1 MDEDINSNG
10 WGIKKITDVDNA
22 EDFVNI
28 FQTFYQITGH
38 LPLSNGLLVIPDGN
52 SLPGENRVNMKSL
65 YNMFRDTNSHGLVS
79 LPFLGILQYYLEKND
94 LSLIKKALTELYS
107 NLSYIT
113 ISGARDFHFTALS
126 DLIAKSFFLLKAATR
141 SNIQDMDKSDIQNSY
156 NINKER
162 LFVSKKEDPLD
173 VVTDILDEPVEH
185 KKLMHPYVPPQVQTA
200 DVIETETRQV
210 DNEFAKLKAYCDQI
224 NDAVTEQKNQNK
236 ITDLADDIIDESNPF
251 QNIDNE
257 DIWIEDDIFDNN
269 DNQNIVDAS
278 KDILKGIKE
287 SDPYLDFNRPTSSII
302 DDLFESSDN
311 ENIEVNKPLDNDK
324 VEVTAED
331 LDDWDQFD

>member
-10 WGIKKITDVDNA
+10 WGIKNTTDVDNA

-28 FQTFYQITGH
+28 FQTFYQITGR
-38 LPLSNGLLVIPDGN
+38 LPLSTGLLVIPDGD
-52 SLPGENRVNMKSL
+52 SPPGEVRVNMKSL

-113 ISGARDFHFTALS
+113 ISGARDFDFTALS

-141 SNIQDMDKSDIQNSY
+141 SDMQDMDKSDIQNSY
-156 NINKER
+156 NINKEP

-185 KKLMHPYVPPQVQTA
+185 KKMMHPYVLPQVQTA
-200 DVIETETRQV
+200 DVIESETWQV

-224 NDAVTEQKNQNK
+224 NDAVTEQKNQNE
-236 ITDLADDIIDESNPF
+236 ITDLVDDI
-251 QNIDNE
+251 NIDTE

-302 DDLFESSDN
+302 DNLFESSDN
-311 ENIEVNKPLDNDK
+311 ENIEVNKPVDNDK
-324 VEVTAED
+324 VEVRAED
-331 LDDWDQFD
+331 LED

>member
-1 MDEDINSNG
+1 
-10 WGIKKITDVDNA
+10 
-22 EDFVNI
+22 
-28 FQTFYQITGH
+28 
-38 LPLSNGLLVIPDGN
+38 
-52 SLPGENRVNMKSL
+52 
-65 YNMFRDTNSHGLVS
+65 MFTDTNSHGLVS

-113 ISGARDFHFTALS
+113 ISGAKDFDFTALS
-126 DLIAKSFFLLKAATR
+126 DIIAKSFFLLKAATR

-162 LFVSKKEDPLD
+162 LFASKKEDPLD

-185 KKLMHPYVPPQVQTA
+185 KKMMHPYVPPKVQTA

-224 NDAVTEQKNQNK
+224 NDAVTEQKNQNE
-236 ITDLADDIIDESNPF
+236 ITDLVDDIIDESNPF
-251 QNIDNE
+251 QNIDTE

-269 DNQNIVDAS
+269 NNNQNIVDAS
-278 KDILKGIKE
+278 KDILIGIKE

-302 DDLFESSDN
+302 DNLFESSDN
-311 ENIEVNKPLDNDK
+311 ENIEVNKPVDNDK
-324 VEVTAED
+324 VELTAED
-331 LDDWDQFD
+331 LED